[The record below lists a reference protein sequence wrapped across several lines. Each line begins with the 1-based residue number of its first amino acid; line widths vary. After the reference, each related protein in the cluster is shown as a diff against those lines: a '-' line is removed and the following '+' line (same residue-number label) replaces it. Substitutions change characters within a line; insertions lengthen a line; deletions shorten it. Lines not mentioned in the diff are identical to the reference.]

1 MVNII
6 YCIYISL
13 IIFLFLINA
22 RTRVCSLV
30 TNRSCPVAKSISL
43 VSCSFRRVNW
53 LRARNIL
60 LRGYWTAASRH
71 GRKTVRLTHL
81 GTKRACRRRA
91 AIVLERIHPRSLE
104 DGHATT
110 RINVVSCRRDLRGK
124 IEYRPSAWQPVYFS
138 GKFLGK
144 EEYKE
149 ATDFY
154 LISAVSWSYLYS
166 FFRFAR
172 IECREKL

>member
-1 MVNII
+1 MRGLAV
-6 YCIYISL
+6 C
-13 IIFLFLINA
+13 FL
-22 RTRVCSLV
+22 VS
-30 TNRSCPVAKSISL
+30 NRWCPVAESITP

-60 LRGYWTAASRH
+60 PRGYWTTASRH
-71 GRKTVRLTHL
+71 GRKAVRLTHL
-81 GTKRACRRRA
+81 GTKRARRRRA
-91 AIVLERIHPRSLE
+91 AIVLGRIYILE

-110 RINVVSCRRDLRGK
+110 RINVVSCRWDLRGK

-144 EEYKE
+144 EESKE

-154 LISAVSWSYLYS
+154 LISAVSWRYLRS
-166 FFRFAR
+166 FSRFQIAR
-172 IECREKL
+172 IKIIR